1 MSEEKR
7 LGNLTLSRNR
17 ETRTRDSIAV
27 REGFH
32 GSSKRAFRIRNLSS
46 FSAQPGHGGP
56 QDPRTKH
63 TRLVAR
69 DMSSTSKLARPVPF
83 TPKRNL
89 SLATGDDDTSRLPRS
104 TTPSLLGS
112 AKRYKA
118 PLSTESRTRLASRP
132 GIPGSVPATPSRSK
146 SRDGTRPK
154 TPSSPR
160 KGTESPLLMPHVSE
174 MDVSRVDPE
183 EALVD
188 FETVDEAGDI
198 SADIDEAL
206 LRADYGKEDKVLVS
220 IR

>member
-1 MSEEKR
+1 
-7 LGNLTLSRNR
+7 
-17 ETRTRDSIAV
+17 
-27 REGFH
+27 
-32 GSSKRAFRIRNLSS
+32 
-46 FSAQPGHGGP
+46 
-56 QDPRTKH
+56 
-63 TRLVAR
+63 
-69 DMSSTSKLARPVPF
+69 MSSTSKLARPIPF

-89 SLATGDDDTSRLPRS
+89 SLATGDDESSSSRLPRS

-118 PLSTESRTRLASRP
+118 PLSSESRTRLNLKP
-132 GIPGSVPATPSRSK
+132 GIASVPPTPSRSK
-146 SRDGTRPK
+146 SRDGSRPK

-188 FETVDEAGDI
+188 FETVTEAGDI
-198 SADIDEAL
+198 SADIDEEL